1 MFLVLTGPDAALISR
16 ALDYL
21 KARSFAHAEVTGL
34 DSALRVAG
42 TEDGHHHVVTGVD
55 GVEEAAP
62 FLVFPD
68 TRIAFLGE
76 GAGPLRELAHLVAS
90 GERAIHEL
98 SALAKE
104 GMAAF
109 ARPDWDD
116 YFMDIAHVVA
126 RRSNCMKRKV
136 AAIIVRDRR
145 IVTTG
150 YNGTP
155 RGARN
160 CNEGGCPRC
169 NSLTPA
175 GTELG
180 ECLCSHA
187 EENAIVQAAF
197 HGFSVRGGMLYCTFS
212 PCLNCTKLIINAGIA
227 EVIYNARYPMA
238 GQSLR
243 LMDECDVVHRQY
255 EKK

>member
-1 MFLVLTGPDAALISR
+1 MFLILAGPDAELIER
-16 ALDYL
+16 GLTYL
-21 KARSFAHAEVTGL
+21 KARSFAHGEVGGL
-34 DSALRVAG
+34 DSAFALSEV
-42 TEDGHHHVVTGVD
+42 EDGHHHVVTGVTN
-55 GVEEAAP
+55 ESEAAP
-62 FLVFPD
+62 FLALSD
-68 TRIAFLGE
+68 TRIAWLGD
-76 GAGPLRELAHLVAS
+76 GDGDLKPLAHLVAQ
-90 GERAIHEL
+90 GDDVLTRLA
-98 SALAKE
+98 ALAQE

-109 ARPDWDD
+109 ERPDWDD
-116 YFMDIAHVVA
+116 YFMEIAHVVA

-136 AAIIVRDRR
+136 AAIIVRDKR

-175 GTELG
+175 GTDLG

-197 HGFSVRGGMLYCTFS
+197 HGFSVRGGTLYCTFS
-212 PCLNCTKLIINAGIA
+212 PCLNCTKLIINAGIV
-227 EVIYNARYPMA
+227 EVVYNAAYPMG

-243 LMDECDVVHRQY
+243 LMDECGVKHRQY
-255 EKK
+255 KKR